1 MNNRSSGLLG
11 IGGLIAGVVVL
22 LAARRYFPALAN
34 LLLILIG
41 ICVFLVLLLVAVVIY
56 FAFAK
61 PKKTEEQKAA
71 DEVQAILKTAKQHLM
86 GLRRMSMEIKNAKV
100 RTLSTEV
107 SSSIDKILRI
117 LNEKPEQVGSL
128 RQFFHYYLPTTEK
141 IMVKYKELESS
152 GVPTMEVTE
161 NTIDCLKNIKAAME
175 KQYNN
180 LFESDI
186 LDLTVE
192 MEVLTQIC
200 KRDGL
205 LTDED
210 FQLEKTNIEG

>member
-1 MNNRSSGLLG
+1 
-11 IGGLIAGVVVL
+11 
-22 LAARRYFPALAN
+22 
-34 LLLILIG
+34 
-41 ICVFLVLLLVAVVIY
+41 
-56 FAFAK
+56 
-61 PKKTEEQKAA
+61 
-71 DEVQAILKTAKQHLM
+71 
-86 GLRRMSMEIKNAKV
+86 
-100 RTLSTEV
+100 
-107 SSSIDKILRI
+107 
-117 LNEKPEQVGSL
+117 
-128 RQFFHYYLPTTEK
+128 
-141 IMVKYKELESS
+141 
-152 GVPTMEVTE
+152 MEVTE